1 MYTAVTT
8 TTTIY
13 LEINPASL
21 ALATDECQDAF
32 RRRLVTV
39 VARRLRAA
47 YRELAKTGA
56 PAERITAS
64 GLGMELQ
71 LVDN

>member
-1 MYTAVTT
+1 
-8 TTTIY
+8 
-13 LEINPASL
+13 
-21 ALATDECQDAF
+21 LATDECQEAF
-32 RRRLVTV
+32 RSRLVTV
-39 VARRLRAA
+39 VARRLGAA

-64 GLGMELQ
+64 GFGMELQ